1 MTLVSLLAV
10 CAAFLFAL
18 AALLQQRAARASA
31 TVRGDS
37 APVSAALTGLRPLM
51 RGLLRSRSWLLGWV
65 TNLSGFITQATA
77 LHLGSVAAV
86 QPWMATQLL
95 FALPLS
101 AAERRRRPRMLD
113 WLWVGLVCLG
123 LVVFLTV
130 ESATPLSGTAHRPRV
145 VLAALSAAGL
155 VVLLAAASRRLPTRA
170 AGLLVAVAAGLCFAM
185 SAVFMKLTVEDL
197 LDRGVAATA
206 VDWPGYCLAA
216 SAVGGLLLEQAAFAG
231 GPLPWAVAGMSVTNP
246 VASLAVGLL
255 AFHVPVPDDPGSL
268 ARIAVA
274 GALVTVGIAGLAHSP
289 TMQHL
294 YGARSW
300 NAGPE
305 GRRDDTDPALG
316 NAGAALRPDGDHA
329 DDRTVHPH
337 ESAGPHPASPP
348 TSGHPCEEMR

>member
-1 MTLVSLLAV
+1 VTLVSLLAV
-10 CAAFLFAL
+10 CAAVVFAL

-31 TVRGDS
+31 TVRGDA
-37 APVSAALTGLRPLM
+37 APVSAALTGIRPLM

-101 AAERRRRPRMLD
+101 AAERRRRPRVLD
-113 WLWVGLVCLG
+113 WLWVGLDSLG
-123 LVVFLTV
+123 LVLFLTV
-130 ESATPLSGTAHRPRV
+130 ERATPLSGTAHRPRV
-145 VLAALSAAGL
+145 VLASLSAAAL
-155 VVLLAAASRRLPTRA
+155 VVLLAAASHRLPTRA

-185 SAVFMKLTVEDL
+185 SAVHMKLTVEDL

-216 SAVGGLLLEQAAFAG
+216 SAVAGLLLEQAAFAG

-268 ARIAVA
+268 ARIAVS

-294 YGARSW
+294 YGTRSW
-300 NAGPE
+300 SAGPD
-305 GRRDDTDPALG
+305 GRTAHSDRSPHTSEP
-316 NAGAALRPDGDHA
+316 ALRPDGDHA
-329 DDRTVHPH
+329 DDRTVHPSGS
-337 ESAGPHPASPP
+337 EGQHPAGPP
-348 TSGHPCEEMR
+348 TSGHPSEEMR